1 MQLKIHLCKNILVAG
16 IVAVALLSC
25 STPEK
30 KNTPDA
36 EKSEKTIAAC
46 CASTVS
52 ERPTTTADNNGLT
65 TTDSNQHISHNTHP
79 SVENMV
85 FIPGGVFHMGARD
98 PQFARADEFPV
109 HKVKV
114 DAFYMDTHS
123 VTNAQFQQ
131 FVEETGYVTTAEKN
145 IDWNELKKQL
155 PPGTPK
161 PDDSLLLPAS
171 LVFTP
176 PSQHPGLHDVSQ
188 WWSWVQGASWKQPHG
203 PGSSIDGLEN
213 YPVIHVSWEDASA
226 YARWAGKRLP
236 TEAEYEYAAR
246 GGHDDY
252 IYPWGNQRINQGQ
265 PKANSWDGEFPT
277 TNTKWDGFE
286 LLAPVKQFQPNN
298 YGLFDM
304 AGNVWE
310 WCADL
315 YHHDYYKTFHPE
327 TVADNPKGPDT
338 SYDPME
344 PNARKRVIRGGS
356 FLCNDSYC
364 SGFRAAAR
372 MKSTEDTGMSHLG
385 FRCVVSA
392 KSE

>member
-1 MQLKIHLCKNILVAG
+1 MQLKIHLRKDLLVAG
-16 IVAVALLSC
+16 VVSVALLSC
-25 STPEK
+25 SSQEK
-30 KNTPDA
+30 RNTSDTS
-36 EKSEKTIAAC
+36 KSENAAAAC
-46 CASTVS
+46 CAPTVP
-52 ERPTTTADNNGLT
+52 ERHTTTPGNSGLPSSDT
-65 TTDSNQHISHNTHP
+65 IQQLPHNSFP
-79 SVENMV
+79 SVENMLY
-85 FIPGGVFHMGARD
+85 IPGGVFNMGARD
-98 PQFARADEFPV
+98 PQFARADEYPV
-109 HKVKV
+109 HRVKV

-123 VTNAQFQQ
+123 VTNAQFQK
-131 FVEETGYVTTAEKN
+131 FVEETGYITTAEKN

-171 LVFTP
+171 LVFNP
-176 PSQHPGLHDVSQ
+176 PSHQVELNDVSQ
-188 WWSWVQGASWKQPHG
+188 WWSWVQGANWKQPHG
-203 PGSSIDGLEN
+203 PGSSIEGLEN
-213 YPVIHVSWEDASA
+213 YPVVHVSWVDASA
-226 YARWAGKRLP
+226 YAQWAGKRLP

-252 IYPWGNQRINQGQ
+252 IYPWGNQPIHEGK
-265 PKANSWDGEFPT
+265 PKANSWEGNFPVM
-277 TNTKWDGFE
+277 NSRLDGFE
-286 LLAPVKQFQPNN
+286 LLAPVMQFQPNKF
-298 YGLFDM
+298 GLYDM

-315 YHHDYYKTFHPE
+315 YHHDYYKTFEPE
-327 TVADNPKGPDT
+327 TVADNPKGPDS

-364 SGFRAAAR
+364 SGYRAAAR